1 MNFIKSSSGN
11 RANIQEVEEVWD
23 IIEKHKTQNNQS
35 NVKNVTEKEND
46 DEGKERSL
54 KSEDKTNE
62 SLKKKKKS
70 DTVQENEKLNSSSKK
85 RGNKQEAPLTAEPI
99 KDKTEPSKFDY
110 KAKILEILS
119 EKQSIPHK
127 KLQKKIVKAYVNQTG
142 QSDCEER
149 IIKKFNK
156 KLKKISNVGME
167 DDRVFVIV

>member
-1 MNFIKSSSGN
+1 M
-11 RANIQEVEEVWD
+11 RA
-23 IIEKHKTQNNQS
+23 S
-35 NVKNVTEKEND
+35 
-46 DEGKERSL
+46 RR
-54 KSEDKTNE
+54 
-62 SLKKKKKS
+62 KKKS

-85 RGNKQEAPLTAEPI
+85 RGNKEEAPLTAEPI